1 MGRGRK
7 VVARKDLY
15 GEYPDF
21 NESEI
26 EYIKIKSDPENTA
39 KNLTEEYIAKL
50 IGVNKKTLYNFRQKP
65 AIRDAVIAETK
76 RKGSD
81 DFPNVVGRLLK
92 IINEKDTKNNDK
104 ISAIK
109 LYGQLFGL
117 IDDARDKAVDKKIGE
132 KSSLEDKLRRM
143 TTEYERNGDAS

>member
-15 GEYPDF
+15 GQYPDL
-21 NESEI
+21 SEAEV

-39 KNLTEEYIAKL
+39 KNLTEEYIARL

-65 AIRDAVIAETK
+65 EIRDAVIAETR
-76 RKGSD
+76 RKGAD
-81 DFPNVVGRLLK
+81 DFPNVAGRLLK
-92 IINEKDTKNNDK
+92 MINDKDTKNNDK
-104 ISAIK
+104 INAIK

-117 IDDARDKAVDKKIGE
+117 IDEARDKAVDKKIGE

-143 TTEYERNGDAS
+143 KSEYERGTE